1 MVLVLPAQRHA
12 LGKMPLC
19 KEAAIPRNRGCVAL
33 RPAGRLVIVIV
44 GTRELEMR
52 AADKSGW
59 VCFDELQRMLRLA
72 IELHEL
78 PRGSALQKRHALEGL
93 AALVGAQVGVWAYS
107 DSSGPGRVIL
117 HKEIDFGWC
126 GDAERR
132 AFLAYTEREQWIS
145 LDPSMPALARMVTGP
160 LSTFTRDQLVSDRD
174 WYGSEHVQRF
184 RREARVDSFVY
195 AMYASGGDR
204 VVGFSLHRPW
214 GARAFSPRERHLVD
228 LFHRECQF
236 LHEPAADL
244 PPAILRGLPP
254 RLCETLRGLARGL
267 SEKQVAAEAGLSPHT
282 VHDYVKALHRHFG
295 VQSRSELLA
304 RCLAGR

>member
-1 MVLVLPAQRHA
+1 
-12 LGKMPLC
+12 
-19 KEAAIPRNRGCVAL
+19 
-33 RPAGRLVIVIV
+33 
-44 GTRELEMR
+44 MR

-72 IELHEL
+72 IELREL
-78 PRGSALQKRHALEGL
+78 PRGSDLQKRHALEGL
-93 AALVGAQVGVWAYS
+93 AALVGAQVGIWAHV
-107 DSSGPGRVIL
+107 DSSSAGRVIL
-117 HKEIDFGWC
+117 RNAIDLGWS

-145 LDPSMPALARMVTGP
+145 PDPSMPALERAITG
-160 LSTFTRDQLVSDRD
+160 LVSTFTRDQLVSDPA
-174 WYGSEHVQRF
+174 WYGSDHVQRF

-195 AMYASGGDR
+195 TAYVPGDR
-204 VVGFSLHRPW
+204 VVGLSLHRPW
-214 GARAFSPRERHLVD
+214 GARAFSSRERCLVD

-236 LHEPAADL
+236 LHEPESDL

-254 RLCETLRGLARGL
+254 RLCETLRGLARGC
-267 SEKQVAAEAGLSPHT
+267 SEKQLAAEVGLSPHT
-282 VHDYVKALHRHFG
+282 VHDYVKALYRHFG

>member
-1 MVLVLPAQRHA
+1 
-12 LGKMPLC
+12 
-19 KEAAIPRNRGCVAL
+19 
-33 RPAGRLVIVIV
+33 
-44 GTRELEMR
+44 MR

-72 IELHEL
+72 IELREL
-78 PRGSALQKRHALEGL
+78 PRGSTLQKRHALEGL
-93 AALVGAQVGVWAYS
+93 AALVGGQVGIWANIAAS
-107 DSSGPGRVIL
+107 KAGRVIL
-117 HKEIDFGWC
+117 RNEVDLGWS
-126 GDAERR
+126 GDAERH

-145 LDPSMPALARMVTGP
+145 LDPSMPALAGAIAGP
-160 LSTFTRDQLVSDRD
+160 VSTFTRDQLVRDRD

-195 AMYASGGDR
+195 TAYVPGGDR
-204 VVGFSLHRPW
+204 VVGFSVHRPW
-214 GARAFSPRERHLVD
+214 GARAFSPRERRLVD
-228 LFHRECQF
+228 LFHRGCQF
-236 LHEPAADL
+236 LHEPAIDL
-244 PPAILRGLPP
+244 PPAILRGLSP
-254 RLCETLRGLARGL
+254 RLRETLRGLARGL